1 MVTTEIFIVG
11 YFVIGLIISWL
22 YTTLR
27 YGKTLDN
34 QKNIQHSIVSMYML
48 YITLLWPVYFIK
60 YIFLLI
66 RYARIKQKCKRN
78 G

>member
-1 MVTTEIFIVG
+1 MTTTEIFIVG

-22 YTTLR
+22 YTTLK

-34 QKNIQHSIVSMYML
+34 RKDIQHSVVSMYML

-66 RYARIKQKCKRN
+66 RYVRIKQKRK
-78 G
+78 

>member
-1 MVTTEIFIVG
+1 MTTTEIFIVG

-22 YTTLR
+22 YTTLK
-27 YGKTLDN
+27 YGNTLDN
-34 QKNIQHSIVSMYML
+34 QKDIQHSVVSMYML

-66 RYARIKQKCKRN
+66 RYVRVKQKRK
-78 G
+78 

>member
-1 MVTTEIFIVG
+1 MTTTEIFIIG

-22 YTTLR
+22 YTTLK

-34 QKNIQHSIVSMYML
+34 RKDIQHSVVSMYML

-66 RYARIKQKCKRN
+66 RYVRVKQKRK
-78 G
+78 

>member
-1 MVTTEIFIVG
+1 MVTTEIFIIG

-27 YGKTLDN
+27 YGKTLTK
-34 QKNIQHSIVSMYML
+34 QKDIQHGIVSMYML
-48 YITLLWPVYFIK
+48 YIVLLWPVYFIK

-66 RYARIKQKCKRN
+66 RYVRIKQKRKGN
-78 G
+78 S

>member
-1 MVTTEIFIVG
+1 MTTTEIFIVG
-11 YFVIGLIISWL
+11 YFIIGLIISWL
-22 YTTLR
+22 YTTLK

-34 QKNIQHSIVSMYML
+34 RKNIQHSVVSMYML

-66 RYARIKQKCKRN
+66 RYSNKLNIKYS
-78 G
+78 

>member
-1 MVTTEIFIVG
+1 MTTTEIFIVG

-22 YTTLR
+22 YTTLK

-34 QKNIQHSIVSMYML
+34 RKDIQHSVVSMYML

-66 RYARIKQKCKRN
+66 KYVRIKQKRK
-78 G
+78 

>member
-1 MVTTEIFIVG
+1 MTTTEIFIIG
-11 YFVIGLIISWL
+11 YFIIGLIISWL
-22 YTTLR
+22 YTTLK

-34 QKNIQHSIVSMYML
+34 RKDIQHSVVSMYML

-66 RYARIKQKCKRN
+66 RYVRVKQKHKRN
-78 G
+78 S

>member
-1 MVTTEIFIVG
+1 MTTIEIFIIG

-22 YTTLR
+22 YTTLK

-34 QKNIQHSIVSMYML
+34 RKDIQHSVVSMYML

-66 RYARIKQKCKRN
+66 RYVRIKQKRK
-78 G
+78 

>member
-1 MVTTEIFIVG
+1 MTTTEIFIIG
-11 YFVIGLIISWL
+11 YFIIGLIISWL
-22 YTTLR
+22 YTTLK

-34 QKNIQHSIVSMYML
+34 RKDIQHSVVSMYML

-66 RYARIKQKCKRN
+66 RYVRIKQKRK
-78 G
+78 

>member
-1 MVTTEIFIVG
+1 MVTTEIFITG
-11 YFVIGLIISWL
+11 YFIIGLIISWL

-27 YGKTLDN
+27 YGKTLNNRKD
-34 QKNIQHSIVSMYML
+34 IQHSVVSMYML

-66 RYARIKQKCKRN
+66 RYVRVKQKRKGN
-78 G
+78 S

>member
-1 MVTTEIFIVG
+1 MVTTEIFIIG

-22 YTTLR
+22 YTTLK

-34 QKNIQHSIVSMYML
+34 RKDIQHSVVSMYML
-48 YITLLWPVYFIK
+48 YITLLWPMYFIK

-66 RYARIKQKCKRN
+66 RYVRVKQKRK
-78 G
+78 

>member
-1 MVTTEIFIVG
+1 MTTTEIFIVG

-22 YTTLR
+22 YTTLK

-34 QKNIQHSIVSMYML
+34 RKDIQHSVVSMYML

-66 RYARIKQKCKRN
+66 RYVRVKQKRK
-78 G
+78 